1 METLKEKYNKIMEQR
16 RAIITEMKTLEENE
30 ILKRYFDLK
39 EQNEILSNDQFS
51 LFRNMKMEEYA
62 TCNHILVYS
71 KIDYDRYEGR
81 SYESCGCI
89 KCGLDNSVLNETRD
103 CLSGTQKIMY
113 DYLKKN
119 YLSSN
124 FGGIQTEILCDIDL
138 AQAIYTKIKNVYPDI
153 SDEKAINFFKY
164 ALKNIRDVKVSDE
177 RKVNRAKR
185 LELDS
190 DFKKWDSSDISNS

>member
-16 RAIITEMKTLEENE
+16 RAIITEMKTLEKNE

-39 EQNEILSNDQFS
+39 EKNEILSNDQFS
-51 LFRNMKMEEYA
+51 LFRNIKMEEYA

-89 KCGLDNSVLNETRD
+89 KCGLDNSVLNESRD

-185 LELDS
+185 LELDY

>member
-16 RAIITEMKTLEENE
+16 RAIITEMKTLEKNE

-39 EQNEILSNDQFS
+39 EKNEILSNDQFS
-51 LFRNMKMEEYA
+51 LFRDIKMEEYA

-89 KCGLDNSVLNETRD
+89 KCGLDNSVLNESRD

-164 ALKNIRDVKVSDE
+164 ALKNIRDIKVSDE

>member
-1 METLKEKYNKIMEQR
+1 METLKEKYNKIIEQR
-16 RAIITEMKTLEENE
+16 SAIITEMKTLEKNE

-39 EQNEILSNDQFS
+39 EKNEILSNDQFS
-51 LFRNMKMEEYA
+51 LFRDIKMEEYA

-89 KCGLDNSVLNETRD
+89 KCGLDNSVLNESRD

-113 DYLKKN
+113 DYLRKN

>member
-16 RAIITEMKTLEENE
+16 RAIITEMKTLEKNE

-39 EQNEILSNDQFS
+39 EKNEILSNDQFS
-51 LFRNMKMEEYA
+51 LFRNIKMEEYA

-89 KCGLDNSVLNETRD
+89 KCGLDNSVLNESRD